1 MITAE
6 QLKDIKERTEA
17 LNRYLDIEGK
27 KIQVE
32 EEQLRTQAPGF
43 WDDQKAAEAQMK
55 KVKGLQQWISGYNE
69 VKTLADEVQLA
80 FDFYK
85 DELVTEEEVDDAY
98 AKAITAVEALE
109 LKNMLREEA
118 DQMDCVLK
126 INSGAGGTESQDW
139 VSMLMRMYLRYA
151 ETHGYKATIANLQE
165 GDEAGIKTCTIEISG
180 DYAYG
185 YLKGENGVHRLVR
198 VSPYNAQGKRM
209 TSFASVFVTPL
220 VDDTIEVNIEPARMS
235 WDTFRSGGAGG
246 QNVNK
251 VESGVRLRYQYKDP
265 YTGEEEEILIE
276 NTETRDQPKNREN
289 ALRLLRSMLYDKELQ
304 HRMAEQAKVEAG
316 KKKIEW
322 GSQIRSYV
330 FDDRRVKDH
339 RTNFQTSDVNGGADK
354 ITGNDMPQEIERKFL
369 VTGEYKP
376 QAYAH
381 SRIVQGYISSARGRT
396 VRVRIRDERGFLTI
410 KGASNE
416 SGTSRYEWEKEI
428 PLCEARELL
437 KLCEPGVIDKTRYL
451 VRSGQHVFEVD
462 EFYGENEGL
471 TVAEVEL
478 SSEDEP
484 FVKPAFIGREV
495 TGDVRYYNS
504 QLMKHPFTTW

>member
-43 WDDQKAAEAQMK
+43 WDDQKRAEAQMK
-55 KVKGLQQWISGYNE
+55 KVKGLQQWIASYNE
-69 VKTLADEVQLA
+69 VKNLAEELQLA

-85 DELVTEEEVDDAY
+85 DELVTEEEVDEAY
-98 AKAITAVEALE
+98 EKALTTVEVLE
-109 LKNMLREEA
+109 LKNMLRDEA

-139 VSMLMRMYLRYA
+139 ANMLMRMYLHYA

-165 GDEAGIKTCTIEISG
+165 GDEAGIKTCTIEIAG

-209 TSFASVFVTPL
+209 TSFASVFVSPL
-220 VDDTIEVNIEPARMS
+220 VDDTIEVNIEPARIS

-265 YTGEEEEILIE
+265 YSGEEEEILIE

-289 ALRLLRSMLYDKELQ
+289 ALRLLRSMLYDKEMK

-339 RTNFQTSDVNGGADK
+339 RTNFQSSDVNGVMDGK
-354 ITGNDMPQEIERKFL
+354 IDGFIKAYLMEFAGS
-369 VTGEYKP
+369 GE
-376 QAYAH
+376 
-381 SRIVQGYISSARGRT
+381 
-396 VRVRIRDERGFLTI
+396 
-410 KGASNE
+410 
-416 SGTSRYEWEKEI
+416 
-428 PLCEARELL
+428 
-437 KLCEPGVIDKTRYL
+437 
-451 VRSGQHVFEVD
+451 
-462 EFYGENEGL
+462 
-471 TVAEVEL
+471 
-478 SSEDEP
+478 
-484 FVKPAFIGREV
+484 
-495 TGDVRYYNS
+495 
-504 QLMKHPFTTW
+504 